1 MAESMI
7 EETIQQIEARLNAA
21 SNLSPETRG
30 ELSELVAKL
39 RAEAA
44 QLPSGTRATA
54 PIKPAVNTDPGSMQ
68 DSVEKLQQS
77 VEEFEGSHPKL
88 VQLANHLANTL
99 AGLGI

>member
-1 MAESMI
+1 MI

-21 SNLSPETRG
+21 SNLTPETRA
-30 ELSELVAKL
+30 ELASLVAKL

-44 QLPSGTRATA
+44 RIPAGAGDENAKTAAGAEGESMDDTVEQLRR
-54 PIKPAVNTDPGSMQ
+54 
-68 DSVEKLQQS
+68 S

>member
-1 MAESMI
+1 MI

-21 SNLSPETRG
+21 SNLAPETRA
-30 ELSELVAKL
+30 ELTSLVAKL

-44 QLPSGTRATA
+44 RIPAGAGEENAKTA
-54 PIKPAVNTDPGSMQ
+54 PGAESESM
-68 DSVEKLQQS
+68 DDTVEQLRRS

>member
-1 MAESMI
+1 MI
-7 EETIQQIEARLNAA
+7 EDTIQQIEARLNAA
-21 SNLSPETRG
+21 SNLAPETRA
-30 ELSELVAKL
+30 ELASLVAKL

-44 QLPSGTRATA
+44 RVPAGAADENTKAATGAEAESMDDTVEQLRR
-54 PIKPAVNTDPGSMQ
+54 
-68 DSVEKLQQS
+68 S

>member
-1 MAESMI
+1 MI
-7 EETIQQIEARLNAA
+7 EETIQQIEARLDAA
-21 SNLSPETRG
+21 SNLTPETRA
-30 ELSELVAKL
+30 ELASLVAKL

-44 QLPSGTRATA
+44 RLPAGAGDENTQAATGAEAESMDDTVEQLRR
-54 PIKPAVNTDPGSMQ
+54 
-68 DSVEKLQQS
+68 S

>member
-1 MAESMI
+1 MI

-21 SNLSPETRG
+21 PNLAPETRA
-30 ELSELVAKL
+30 ELASLVAKL

-44 QLPSGTRATA
+44 RIPTDADESVMTTSGAEAESMDETVEQLRR
-54 PIKPAVNTDPGSMQ
+54 
-68 DSVEKLQQS
+68 S

>member
-1 MAESMI
+1 MI

-21 SNLSPETRG
+21 SNLAPETRA
-30 ELSELVAKL
+30 ELASLVAKL

-44 QLPSGTRATA
+44 RIPAGAGDENAKAATGAEGESMDDTVEQLRR
-54 PIKPAVNTDPGSMQ
+54 
-68 DSVEKLQQS
+68 S